1 MVSKVRANMRTCSR
15 TTLVTAEMQD
25 DGETIRIHLA
35 TDCDNV
41 RQYAKLLGETLNI
54 EDCTDYRSSKVF
66 ADDIRMVLSLP
77 CHVPSAVINAASME
91 AGLLTRSC
99 AKRAGNNDNEFVLD
113 G

>member
-41 RQYAKLLGETLNI
+41 KQYAKLLGETLNI

-77 CHVPSAVINAASME
+77 CLVPSAVINAASME